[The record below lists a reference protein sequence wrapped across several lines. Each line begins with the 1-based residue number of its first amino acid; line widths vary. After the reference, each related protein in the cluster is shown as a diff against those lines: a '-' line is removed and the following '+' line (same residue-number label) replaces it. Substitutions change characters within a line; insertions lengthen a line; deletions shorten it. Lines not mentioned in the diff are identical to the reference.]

1 MNDHQLRRR
10 GNFPRRD
17 ASKKGAKRAL
27 FHTMAHR
34 PVSVA
39 SEESALIR
47 LQALAPSCSTGNGGV
62 CAHALA
68 EAFGAAVD
76 AKDKH
81 TASHSLETAALSEA
95 LAAAMG
101 LTAKQVERVHL
112 AAHLHDI
119 GKIGVPE
126 AILGKPGPLTPEEF
140 AAIKKHPEIGAR
152 ILGPCFASGQWSVLE
167 MVLRHHE
174 RFDGSGY
181 PGGLRGLDIPMGAR
195 IIAVADSY
203 SAMRQDRPYRKGMPH
218 EAAME
223 EIAAG
228 AGRLYDPDAAKEFLT
243 NGELMRSLLPC
254 PDTLPVLPD
263 FRIKAA

>member
-1 MNDHQLRRR
+1 MHFRLPLRRGR
-10 GNFPRRD
+10 LPRRIP
-17 ASKKGAKRAL
+17 SRSGAWN
-27 FHTMAHR
+27 
-34 PVSVA
+34 V
-39 SEESALIR
+39 R
-47 LQALAPSCSTGNGGV
+47 LQAAAYIDQEHSARLRREAPFACGLLESGGV
-62 CAHALA
+62 SAHALA

-76 AKDKH
+76 AKDRH

-95 LAAAMG
+95 LAAVMG

-126 AILGKPGPLTPEEF
+126 AILGKPGPLTAAEF
-140 AAIKKHPEIGAR
+140 AIIKTHPEIGAR
-152 ILGPCFASGQWSVLE
+152 ILGPCFASGAWGVLE

-181 PGGLRGLDIPMGAR
+181 PGGLCGRDIPMGAR

-203 SAMRQDRPYRKGMPH
+203 SAMRQDRPYRKGMAH

-223 EIAAG
+223 EIATNAG
-228 AGRLYDPDAAKEFLT
+228 KLYDPEAAKEFLA
-243 NGELMRSLLPC
+243 NGELMRSLLPR
-254 PDTLPVLPD
+254 PDNLRLTDL
-263 FRIKAA
+263 RIKAA